1 MGLNSQDFPGQSN
14 VSGCILENFESVE
27 LVKSWH
33 LLLPRLCFPGAFVAT
48 LWFESV
54 VYVVSDCGAV
64 LVSDCSVGRSP
75 GFVHPC
81 PSFFIMVF
89 HGTSRTVSER
99 SENI

>member
-1 MGLNSQDFPGQSN
+1 MG
-14 VSGCILENFESVE
+14 NFESVE
-27 LVKSWH
+27 LVKSCY

-54 VYVVSDCGAV
+54 VDVVSYCGAVFVSDFGAV
-64 LVSDCSVGRSP
+64 LVSNCSVGRSP

-81 PSFFIMVF
+81 PSWSITIL
-89 HGTSRTVSER
+89 HGTSCTVDEL

>member
-1 MGLNSQDFPGQSN
+1 MG
-14 VSGCILENFESVE
+14 NFESVE
-27 LVKSWH
+27 LVKSCY

-54 VYVVSDCGAV
+54 VDVVSDCGAV

-81 PSFFIMVF
+81 PSWSITVL
-89 HGTSRTVSER
+89 HGTSCTVDEL